1 MHAGDTVKIH
11 FHVVSSREGWHI
23 DVSDKT
29 TGGSGT
35 IVLNSAAGPLLP
47 VFDRQTIGSS
57 LAWGSVSDTPNAFVW
72 EIGHTSPF
80 SHPGSQFCLPGDPI
94 CDSYNAASWAGF
106 SPIQIKSVT
115 FGNNS
120 APTNWAV
127 VSDFGGNAEI
137 NQDCTSFGGPFCIYP
152 WFSLGTSGFHYG
164 VDYPDNL
171 TDFGQGAQ
179 FATTTQCDSAAFG
192 PNSLYCAQIV
202 H

>member
-1 MHAGDTVKIH
+1 MGLGQRHAERLCLGDWP
-11 FHVVSSREGWHI
+11 HV
-23 DVSDKT
+23 T
-29 TGGSGT
+29 LLASG
-35 IVLNSAAGPLLP
+35 LP
-47 VFDRQTIGSS
+47 V
-57 LAWGSVSDTPNAFVW
+57 
-72 EIGHTSPF
+72 
-80 SHPGSQFCLPGDPI
+80 LPAGRPI

-164 VDYPDNL
+164 VDYPDNV